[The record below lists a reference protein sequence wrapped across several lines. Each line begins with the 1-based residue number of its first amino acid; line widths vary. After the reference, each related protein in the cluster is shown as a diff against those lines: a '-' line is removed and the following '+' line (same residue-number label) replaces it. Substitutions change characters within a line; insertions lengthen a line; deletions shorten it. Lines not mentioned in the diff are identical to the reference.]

1 MTALL
6 QDLLAWVTANPTW
19 AHLAVFLVALVESL
33 AVVGLIV
40 PGVIM
45 MLGAGALIA
54 TGALQFWPVCLW
66 AVAGAIAGDGLSYW
80 LGRHF
85 KDRLTAMW
93 PFSRYPESL
102 DSGVRF
108 FAKYGGKSVA
118 FGRFVGPVRAVI
130 PMVAGMMGMPPGRF
144 LVANVLSAVAWAPAY
159 LLPGIV
165 FGASLELA
173 AEAAV
178 RLVALVLALVVVLWL
193 AAWAVQQ
200 LFLLL
205 SPRAGRWVE
214 GLLRWADVHP
224 RAGEIARALADPGHR
239 DAKTLATLAALLIV
253 ATVLFALITGV
264 AVSGAPE
271 LRLNQLVRDL
281 GLSLHAPAADH
292 LMAAFSRL
300 ADLAVVLPL
309 AIAVWCWHWWRGER
323 RAAHYWLAA
332 VAFALLAGPLL
343 KVLLQVPRPDI
354 GLVGLTPWAFPS
366 SHALRATVIYGFLA
380 VTLSGSMTAT
390 WRWLPY
396 VWATVATLAVAISR
410 LYFGAH
416 WLTDVVGSLALGLAW
431 VAALGLAFRR
441 HTEPGASGYGIAG
454 VAIAAFLIAFGMRSA
469 TSHQT
474 DLELYSPRI
483 DNIVVSES
491 EWRSSLWRAL
501 PSRRQDLRQLDQLP
515 MTVQYAGA
523 LADLAAALEEKG
535 WERGMPL
542 NWGNL
547 IRLLSPSLPLQELP
561 VIPHVHE
568 GRHESLTL
576 VKRMPDDERLVL
588 RLWPT
593 PYLVGDA
600 RAPLWVGNITA
611 QEKRTIL
618 DLVALPATVA
628 HLPVASISE
637 DLSPLHPYQPSENA
651 PLLLRATPGEPKAS
665 AE

>member
-45 MLGAGALIA
+45 MLGAGALVA

-66 AVAGAIAGDGLSYW
+66 AVAGAVAGDGLSYW

-85 KDRLTAMW
+85 QDRLATMW

-253 ATVLFALITGV
+253 ATLLFALITGI

-281 GLSLHAPAADH
+281 GLSLHAPAANH

-300 ADLAVVLPL
+300 ADLAVILPL
-309 AIAVWCWHWWRGER
+309 VIAVCV
-323 RAAHYWLAA
+323 LAL
-332 VAFALLAGPLL
+332 VAGRTPGRALLASRSGVRTPRRAPAEGAAAGTPARGRAGRPHTLGL
-343 KVLLQVPRPDI
+343 PQQPRPARDRDLRLSRGHPVWLDDRQPGAGCRTS
-354 GLVGLTPWAFPS
+354 GLPSPRWRWPFPGSTSAPTGSPMWSAASPSGSPGWRRWDWRFAAIRSRPRPVTGLPASRSPPS
-366 SHALRATVIYGFLA
+366 SSHSASGARPRTRPTSTSTARGSTP
-380 VTLSGSMTAT
+380 SGS
-390 WRWLPY
+390 
-396 VWATVATLAVAISR
+396 
-410 LYFGAH
+410 
-416 WLTDVVGSLALGLAW
+416 
-431 VAALGLAFRR
+431 RR
-441 HTEPGASGYGIAG
+441 ASGAPASGAPCPAAG
-454 VAIAAFLIAFGMRSA
+454 RIYDSS
-469 TSHQT
+469 TSFQ
-474 DLELYSPRI
+474 
-483 DNIVVSES
+483 
-491 EWRSSLWRAL
+491 
-501 PSRRQDLRQLDQLP
+501 
-515 MTVQYAGA
+515 
-523 LADLAAALEEKG
+523 
-535 WERGMPL
+535 
-542 NWGNL
+542 
-547 IRLLSPSLPLQELP
+547 
-561 VIPHVHE
+561 
-568 GRHESLTL
+568 
-576 VKRMPDDERLVL
+576 
-588 RLWPT
+588 
-593 PYLVGDA
+593 
-600 RAPLWVGNITA
+600 
-611 QEKRTIL
+611 
-618 DLVALPATVA
+618 
-628 HLPVASISE
+628 
-637 DLSPLHPYQPSENA
+637 
-651 PLLLRATPGEPKAS
+651 
-665 AE
+665 